1 MYNWFILNNVPWP
14 LASRNTFILSF
25 KFPYAYLLTLWMNLN
40 HFWLFIFFLYLYYI
54 YIDYFIFFTE
64 KYHFSFSIPKFNFYL
79 SVTLYVV
86 SWLNSFQLRKYWMR
100 LRCFSPH
107 TNSHALYFLIP
118 ALIVVPADAFTLGS
132 RPWVVSG
139 DHGDLDSASSAI
151 CYQEYWLCSL

>member
-25 KFPYAYLLTLWMNLN
+25 KFPYAYLLTLWMNVN
-40 HFWLFIFFLYLYYI
+40 RFWLFIYL
-54 YIDYFIFFTE
+54 FICT
-64 KYHFSFSIPKFNFYL
+64 KKHFSFSIPKFNFYL

-107 TNSHALYFLIP
+107 TNSHALKFLIP
-118 ALIVVPADAFTLGS
+118 THIVVPADAFTLGS